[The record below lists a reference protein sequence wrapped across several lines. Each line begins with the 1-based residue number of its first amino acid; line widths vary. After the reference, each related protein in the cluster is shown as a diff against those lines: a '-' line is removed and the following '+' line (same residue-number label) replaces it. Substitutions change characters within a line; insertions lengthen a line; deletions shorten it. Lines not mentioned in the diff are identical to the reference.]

1 MSLKHCIPGCDPH
14 SDILPA
20 VAGQTDG
27 QVMIV
32 MMMMM
37 MMMIGSPRD
46 FSSAVQQLVSTVCF
60 KLRRLQPCLIS
71 SLNVGVYE
79 KKKKLQMLLFSGAWS
94 WTRIMSCR

>member
-1 MSLKHCIPGCDPH
+1 M
-14 SDILPA
+14 
-20 VAGQTDG
+20 AGQTDG

-32 MMMMM
+32 TMMMMFMIMMMMM

-79 KKKKLQMLLFSGAWS
+79 KKKNIKCCYLVGPGAG
-94 WTRIMSCR
+94 RG